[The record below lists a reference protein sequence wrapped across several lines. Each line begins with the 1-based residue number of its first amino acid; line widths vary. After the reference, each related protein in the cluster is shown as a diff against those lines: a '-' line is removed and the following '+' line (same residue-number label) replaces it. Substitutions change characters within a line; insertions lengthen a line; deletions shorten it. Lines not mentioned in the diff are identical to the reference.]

1 MVYVY
6 AEMYIH
12 MSIEHL
18 GKGVVFDLNHLLS
31 TMHIQFFPTI
41 NLSLG
46 LKGEPGYK
54 QWDMK
59 SHNRNHELKIF
70 TVIVPYS
77 QALYQNK
84 IGRQC
89 FHSSYI
95 NALLNI
101 CVGNVCASTESCI
114 VNAQ

>member
-54 QWDMK
+54 
-59 SHNRNHELKIF
+59 
-70 TVIVPYS
+70 
-77 QALYQNK
+77 
-84 IGRQC
+84 
-89 FHSSYI
+89 
-95 NALLNI
+95 
-101 CVGNVCASTESCI
+101 
-114 VNAQ
+114 